1 MPGFSSPWDWPPA
14 ATSRT
19 LEEPKRATATVRP
32 RGISPAGPGRLP
44 VDTAR
49 PPRLGRERGFRE
61 PDALGSA
68 RVGRLQA
75 RLGVGGG

>member
-1 MPGFSSPWDWPPA
+1 MPGFSSPWDWPLAPR
-14 ATSRT
+14 SRT
-19 LEEPKRATATVRP
+19 LEEPKTRHRNGPA
-32 RGISPAGPGRLP
+32 RGIQPAGPGRLP